1 MPDVVIKTGKEQ
13 MDLQT
18 VHQFLSQES
27 YWAKGIPLEMVENAL
42 SHSYCTGAFLDG
54 QQIGFGRLIT
64 DYTTFAWFAD
74 FFVLPAYH
82 GRGVAK
88 QMLTHILSQPWTK
101 QLRRKMLATR
111 DAHTLYEKFEF
122 TALSSPDR
130 IMEIFH
136 PDIHLHI

>member
-27 YWAKGIPLEMVENAL
+27 YWAKGIPFEMVADAL

-74 FFVLPAYH
+74 FFVLPEYH

-101 QLRRKMLATR
+101 RLRRKMLATK

-122 TALSSPDR
+122 TALASPDR
-130 IMEIFH
+130 IMEIFQ